1 MRLVLQQHR
10 RPAEEEVTVL
20 QRVNRERVVVLG
32 WAPAILMQLAH
43 PKVAAGVAEHS
54 RFLDD
59 PLARF
64 RRLGRTIGVMQGL
77 MFSGSEEM
85 ERTARKVNA
94 IHGKVTGTL
103 DSSTGSFS
111 AGTPYQA
118 LDPDLLVW
126 VFASLLYALPR
137 TYELFVGPLS
147 AEERERFLAD
157 AVPVGV
163 ILRVPLE
170 RLPTDAAALDRYL
183 ALMLA
188 GDVHTPSA
196 TGHRLVQEILHPAW
210 PPITYPLLWLAS
222 LPAIGLLPPAL
233 RRAYGLRW
241 TKRHERVLL
250 ILGWICRHILPLVPR
265 RWRWWPAAHRPS
277 RQRSGST
284 RDRSNRSTTPRRAT
298 SPPGRVAGSRT
309 APVPRREPSRYHR
322 SRTTPG

>member
-1 MRLVLQQHR
+1 MRLAPR
-10 RPAEEEVTVL
+10 RQPRPPQKEVTVL

-64 RRLGRTIGVMQGL
+64 RRLSRTIGVMQGL
-77 MFSGSEEM
+77 MFSGPEEM

-103 DSSTGSFS
+103 DSAAGSFP

-118 LDPDLLVW
+118 LDPDLLLW

-147 AEERERFLAD
+147 AEERNRFLAD

-163 ILRVPLE
+163 ILRVPQE

-183 ALMLA
+183 ASMLA

-196 TGHRLVQEILHPAW
+196 TGRDLVREILHPSW
-210 PPITYPLLWLAS
+210 PRITYPLLWLAS

-233 RRAYGLRW
+233 RRAYGLPW
-241 TKRHERVLL
+241 TKRHEQALQ
-250 ILGWICRHILPLVPR
+250 IMAWICRHILPLVPR
-265 RWRWWPAAHRPS
+265 RWRWWPAATGHAPK
-277 RQRSGST
+277 G
-284 RDRSNRSTTPRRAT
+284 RA
-298 SPPGRVAGSRT
+298 ART
-309 APVPRREPSRYHR
+309 AGPWRAGQSEQPLPSVGNPP
-322 SRTTPG
+322 SGTV